1 MYIKSPKVFKPYNII
16 SYVPLDITT
25 QPVSGVVL
33 ETNNFN
39 FDVKIFG
46 SRPFVYRWF
55 KDGIPIPSGD
65 SNVLT
70 LTNTT
75 SSDTGLYFCR
85 IRNNRYTIDTNT
97 VKLGVISH
105 LNLITQPSS
114 ISAFPDETINFS
126 MSVTDPTINVE
137 QNYLKYNWY
146 KNDQLVY
153 SSNSNSYYIFNAQN
167 IDDGEYFCIAN
178 NLLDSVTS
186 ERVSLYVYKP
196 IEITRMP
203 TNASFKVGQTL
214 NTYLSCT
221 ATMPVTAQWRRDEV
235 DFGAQRIVT
244 NGKVTLIIP
253 NLQTSHTGFYD
264 CVLSNIVSTVTSQSV
279 YIYVFN

>member
-1 MYIKSPKVFKPYNII
+1 MYIKSPKVLKLYNVT
-16 SYVPLDITT
+16 SYVPLVVNTN
-25 QPVSGVVL
+25 PVSGIVL

-39 FDVKIFG
+39 FNVKLFG
-46 SRPFVYRWF
+46 SRPFIYRWY
-55 KDGIPIPSGD
+55 KNGIPIPSGD

-97 VKLGVISH
+97 VKLGVVSH

-114 ISAFPDETINFS
+114 VSAFPADTVNFS
-126 MSVTDPTINVE
+126 MSVIDPTINVE

-146 KNDQLVY
+146 KNEQLVY
-153 SSNSNSYYIFNAQN
+153 SSNSNLYYIFNSQN
-167 IDDGEYFCIAN
+167 IDDGEYFCVAN

-186 ERVSLYVYKP
+186 QKVSLYVYKP
-196 IEITRMP
+196 IKITRMP
-203 TNASFKVGQTL
+203 TNLIFTVGQTL

-221 ATMPVTAQWRRDEV
+221 GTMPVTAQWRKDGV
-235 DFGAQRIVT
+235 YLGTKKIIT
-244 NGKVTLIIP
+244 NGKLDLFIP
-253 NLQTSHTGFYD
+253 NLQTTNTGYYD
-264 CVLSNIVSTVTSQSV
+264 CVLSNIVSTITSSEV
-279 YIYVFN
+279 YIYVF